1 MKKKFETV
9 YIDVVGYCN
18 AKCFYCHSGSEAISA
33 EKKIMEPEKLDKIL
47 ARLTENQ
54 LIGKRQAIS
63 LYNWGD
69 PFLYP
74 KFSSIVDVI
83 AKNDLR
89 FTISTNCSVVPNI
102 DKKFARYA
110 DTIMFS
116 VSGFSNETYGRMH
129 GFDVEKIKSNIVKV
143 IEQVRV
149 YNKLVKFVML
159 FHVYKYNLHELKIAE
174 AFCNE
179 LNVIFNPYYA
189 ILNHWWKL
197 DSYIKGESQEAE
209 KQKYEEEL
217 FGVDEIGSIIKKA
230 PGNFHCPQFDM
241 LNIDEHGNVVTCCQ
255 IPKNHQFYSS
265 GNLLDSGKWVEILEN
280 KNNHSGCNECIK
292 SGLAYYIN
300 SSLIRTEFKQS
311 FKQKIL
317 NFCFRVITKIKGLC
331 VKFS

>member
-9 YIDVVGYCN
+9 YVDIVGFCN
-18 AKCFYCHSGSEAISA
+18 AKCFYCHSGSEAISR
-33 EKKIMEPEKLDKIL
+33 EKKSMDSGSLDQILSKLIANKFI
-47 ARLTENQ
+47 Q
-54 LIGKRQAIS
+54 KRQVIS

-74 KFSSIVDVI
+74 KFSSVVDVI

-89 FTISTNCSVVPNI
+89 FAVSTNCSVLPKI
-102 DKKFARYA
+102 DQKFAKYA

-129 GFDVEKIKSNIVKV
+129 GFDFEKIKSNIVEVVK
-143 IEQVRV
+143 QTRTFS
-149 YNKLVKFVML
+149 KLVQFIML

-179 LNVIFNPYYA
+179 HNIIFNPYYA

-197 DSYIKGESQEAE
+197 NSYIKGESLDFE
-209 KQKYEEEL
+209 KKKYEDEL
-217 FGVDEIGSIIKKA
+217 FGVDEISSVIKRA
-230 PGNFHCPQFDM
+230 PKYFHCPQFDM
-241 LNIDEHGNVVTCCQ
+241 LNIDESGNVVTCCQ
-255 IPKNHQFYSS
+255 IPKDHKFYSS
-265 GNLLDSGKWVEILEN
+265 GNLIASDEWTKILGGKN
-280 KNNHSGCNECIK
+280 SHDGCNECIN

-300 SSLIRTEFKQS
+300 GSFIKTEFKQS
-311 FKQKIL
+311 FKQKLLKI
-317 NFCFRVITKIKGLC
+317 CFRFLSKLKRFC